1 MDNIKFLF
9 TLNCE
14 IAIYVPSTT
23 NVDEPVDNAQFVK
36 ATLAKLSSIFGGA
49 TAQAAYGGWVSEG
62 GQLVTEKVTI
72 VYANCTS
79 EQLENNIAEC
89 VEYARQLCKDMSQE
103 CISVRVNG
111 KLGFIS

>member
-9 TLNCE
+9 PLNCE
-14 IAIYVPSTT
+14 IAIFVPSTI
-23 NVDEPVDNAQFVK
+23 NVDEAIDNSQYVK
-36 ATLAKLSSIFGGA
+36 TTLAKLSSIFGGA
-49 TAQAAYGGWVSEG
+49 TACPAYGGWIAESG
-62 GQLVTEKVTI
+62 KLVTEKVTI

-79 EQLENNIAEC
+79 EQLEANISEC
-89 VEYARQLCKDMSQE
+89 VEYAKQLCKQMSQE

>member
-1 MDNIKFLF
+1 MKNLDFLF

-14 IAIYVPSTT
+14 IAIFVPSTV
-23 NVDEPVDNAQFVK
+23 NVDKEIDNSQYVK
-36 ATLAKLSSIFGGA
+36 TTLAKLSSIFGGA
-49 TAQAAYGGWVSEG
+49 TAQSAYGGWVAESG
-62 GQLVTEKVTI
+62 NLVTEKVTI

-79 EQLENNIAEC
+79 EQLEANISEC
-89 VEYARQLCKDMSQE
+89 VEYARQLCKKMSQE

>member
-9 TLNCE
+9 PLNCE
-14 IAIYVPSTT
+14 IAIFVPST
-23 NVDEPVDNAQFVK
+23 VDVDKEIDNSQYVK
-36 ATLAKLSSIFGGA
+36 TTLAKLSSIFGGA
-49 TAQAAYGGWVSEG
+49 TAQTAYGGWVAESG
-62 GQLVTEKVTI
+62 NLVTEKVTI

-89 VEYARQLCKDMSQE
+89 VDYAKQLCKKMSQE

>member
-9 TLNCE
+9 PLNCE
-14 IAIYVPSTT
+14 IAIFVPSTID
-23 NVDEPVDNAQFVK
+23 VDKSIDSSEYVK
-36 ATLAKLSSIFGGA
+36 KTLAKLSGIFGGA
-49 TAQAAYGGWVSEG
+49 TAQSAYGGWVSESG
-62 GQLVTEKVTI
+62 NLVTEKVTI

-79 EQLENNIAEC
+79 EQLEANISEC
-89 VEYARQLCKDMSQE
+89 VSFAKQLCREMSQE

>member
-9 TLNCE
+9 PLNCE
-14 IAIYVPSTT
+14 IAIFVPSTV
-23 NVDEPVDNAQFVK
+23 NVDEPVDNSQYVK
-36 ATLAKLSSIFGGA
+36 ATLAKLSNLFGGA
-49 TAQAAYGGWVSEG
+49 TAQAAYGGWVAEN

-79 EQLENNIAEC
+79 EQLEDNISEC
-89 VEYARQLCKDMSQE
+89 VEYARQLCREMSQE

>member
-9 TLNCE
+9 PLNCE
-14 IAIYVPSTT
+14 IAIFVPSTI
-23 NVDEPVDNAQFVK
+23 NVDNPIDNSQYVK

-49 TAQAAYGGWVSEG
+49 TAQQAYGGWVADS

-89 VEYARQLCKDMSQE
+89 VDYARQLCKDMSQE

>member
-1 MDNIKFLF
+1 MKNLDFLF
-9 TLNCE
+9 PLNCE
-14 IAIYVPSTT
+14 VAIFVPSTI
-23 NVDEPVDNAQFVK
+23 NVNEAIDNTQFVK
-36 ATLAKLSSIFGGA
+36 TTLAKMSCLFGGA
-49 TAQAAYGGWVSEG
+49 TAQSAFGGWVAEG
-62 GQLVTEKVTI
+62 GNLVTEKVTI

-89 VEYARQLCKDMSQE
+89 VDYAKQLCKQMSQE

>member
-9 TLNCE
+9 PLNCE
-14 IAIYVPSTT
+14 IAIFVPSTV
-23 NVDEPVDNAQFVK
+23 NVDEEIDNSTFVK

-49 TAQAAYGGWVSEG
+49 TAQSAFGGWVAESG
-62 GQLVTEKVTI
+62 NLVTEKVTI

-79 EQLENNIAEC
+79 EQLEEHISEC
-89 VEYARQLCKDMSQE
+89 VEYARKLCKDMSQE

>member
-1 MDNIKFLF
+1 MKNLDFLF
-9 TLNCE
+9 PLNCE
-14 IAIYVPSTT
+14 VAIFVPSTV
-23 NVDEPVDNAQFVK
+23 NVDKEIDNAQFVK
-36 ATLAKLSSIFGGA
+36 ATLAKMSGLFGGA
-49 TAQAAYGGWVSEG
+49 TAQSAFGGWVAEG

-89 VEYARQLCKDMSQE
+89 VDYAKQLCKQMSQE

>member
-9 TLNCE
+9 PLNCE
-14 IAIYVPSTT
+14 IAIFVPSTV
-23 NVDEPVDNAQFVK
+23 NVDESIDNSEYVK
-36 ATLAKLSSIFGGA
+36 KTLAKLSSIFGGA
-49 TAQAAYGGWVSEG
+49 TAQSAFGGWVSESG
-62 GQLVTEKVTI
+62 NLVTEKVTI

-89 VEYARQLCKDMSQE
+89 VEYAKRLCKEMSQE

-111 KLGFIS
+111 KLGFVS

>member
-9 TLNCE
+9 PLNCE
-14 IAIYVPSTT
+14 IAIFVPSTM
-23 NVDEPVDNAQFVK
+23 NVDEPVDNSQFVK

-49 TAQAAYGGWVSEG
+49 TAQQAYGGWVSESG
-62 GQLVTEKVTI
+62 NLVTEKVTI
-72 VYANCTS
+72 VYANCTR
-79 EQLENNIAEC
+79 EQLESNIAER
-89 VEYARQLCKDMSQE
+89 VNYAKQLCKDMSQE

>member
-9 TLNCE
+9 PLNCE
-14 IAIYVPSTT
+14 IAIFVPSTV
-23 NVDEPVDNAQFVK
+23 NVDEPIDNAKYVK
-36 ATLAKLSSIFGGA
+36 ATLAKLSGIFGGA
-49 TAQAAYGGWVSEG
+49 TAQSAYGGWVAESG
-62 GQLVTEKVTI
+62 NLVTEKVTI

-79 EQLENNIAEC
+79 EQLEENISEC
-89 VEYARQLCKDMSQE
+89 VEYAKQLCKDMSQE